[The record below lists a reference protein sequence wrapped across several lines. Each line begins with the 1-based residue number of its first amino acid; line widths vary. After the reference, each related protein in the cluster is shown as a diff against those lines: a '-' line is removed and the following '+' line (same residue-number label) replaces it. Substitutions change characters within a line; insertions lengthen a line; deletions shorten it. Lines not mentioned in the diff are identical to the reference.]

1 MTPDSVYYSDD
12 KTRYSTV
19 TRSVVYTVECYEN
32 KEIVNRVTYYQQ
44 QLAENKAEDFVL
56 KERN

>member
-32 KEIVNRVTYYQQ
+32 EKIVNRVNYYQQ
-44 QLAENKAEDFVL
+44 QLAENKAEDFTL
-56 KERN
+56 ERN

>member
-12 KTRYSTV
+12 NTRYSTV

-32 KEIVNRVTYYQQ
+32 EKIVNRVNYYQR
-44 QLAENKAEDFVL
+44 QLAENKAEDFTL
-56 KERN
+56 ERN

>member
-1 MTPDSVYYSDD
+1 MTPDSVFYSDD
-12 KTRYSTV
+12 KTKHSTV

-32 KEIVNRVTYYQQ
+32 EEIVNRITYYEQ
-44 QLAENKAEDFVL
+44 QLAENSAEDYVL

>member
-1 MTPDSVYYSDD
+1 MTPDSVFYSDD
-12 KTRYSTV
+12 KTKRSTV

-32 KEIVNRVTYYQQ
+32 EEIVNRITYYEQ
-44 QLAENKAEDFVL
+44 QLAENSAEDYVL

>member
-32 KEIVNRVTYYQQ
+32 EKIVNRVNYYQR
-44 QLAENKAEDFVL
+44 QLAENKAEDFTL
-56 KERN
+56 ERN